1 MKRILLI
8 TAILFMALI
17 NGQAQVLNKDN
28 TKQIGQAVKD
38 GIKDVRDAIVQD
50 TKPTGE
56 HEQWD
61 IYAVPKIGLNLSNLP
76 GIDGKVKIGLIGG
89 VYMEMFLTKN
99 IAIDV
104 ETQYSHQG
112 SSGVH
117 RTLIT
122 TEASGITTTR
132 EYGPYDFKLDYLNT
146 NYIVRWYPWI
156 DLPWSFT
163 TGLHTSYIISAK
175 AKLKGGKEHN
185 LKDHIYKGDVAIPLG
200 VSYEWS
206 QWQIEARYNLYFRK
220 LARDAKAQ
228 ELMRNARNNMFEVTL
243 GYRIKVL

>member
-1 MKRILLI
+1 
-8 TAILFMALI
+8 MALT

-175 AKLKGGKEHN
+175 AKLKGGKEYN

-220 LARDAKAQ
+220 LARNAEAQ

>member
-8 TAILFMALI
+8 TAILFMALT

-61 IYAVPKIGLNLSNLP
+61 IYAAPKIGLNLSNLP
-76 GIDGKVKIGLIGG
+76 GIDGKVKIGLSGG

-117 RTLIT
+117 RTLT
-122 TEASGITTTR
+122 TTDASGITTTC
-132 EYGPYDFKLDYLNT
+132 EYDPYDFKLDYLNT

-175 AKLKGGKEHN
+175 AKLDDGTKHN

>member
-8 TAILFMALI
+8 TAILFMALT

-28 TKQIGQAVKD
+28 TKQIGQAVKE
-38 GIKDVRDAIVQD
+38 GIKDVKDAIVQD

-56 HEQWD
+56 HTIWD
-61 IYAVPKIGLNLSNLP
+61 IYAAPKVGLNLSNLS
-76 GIDGKVKIGLIGG
+76 GIDGKMKVG
-89 VYMEMFLTKN
+89 VVAGVSFEVFIANN
-99 IAIDV
+99 IAIDA
-104 ETQYSHQG
+104 ELLYSHQG
-112 SSGVH
+112 SSGVY
-117 RTLIT
+117 RNIDT
-122 TEASGITTTR
+122 TDDYGNPVVQ
-132 EYGPYDFKLDYLNT
+132 EYGPYNFNLHYFNMNYL
-146 NYIVRWYPWI
+146 VRWYPWT

-163 TGLHTSYIISAK
+163 TGVHAGYVISAH
-175 AKLKGGKEHN
+175 AKEKNGKNIN
-185 LKDHIYKGDVAIPLG
+185 LKDHIYKGDIAIPLG

-220 LARDAKAQ
+220 LARNAEAQ

>member
-8 TAILFMALI
+8 TAILFMALT

-146 NYIVRWYPWI
+146 NYIVRWYPWR

-206 QWQIEARYNLYFRK
+206 QWQIEARYNIYFRK
-220 LARDAKAQ
+220 VAGDAKAQ
-228 ELMRNARNNMFEVTL
+228 DLMQNARNNMFEVTL

>member
-8 TAILFMALI
+8 TAILFMALT

-38 GIKDVRDAIVQD
+38 GIRDVRDAIVQD

-117 RTLIT
+117 RTLT
-122 TEASGITTTR
+122 TTDVSGITTTR

-156 DLPWSFT
+156 DLPWSFI

-175 AKLKGGKEHN
+175 AKLDDGTKHN

-220 LARDAKAQ
+220 LARDAKTQ

>member
-8 TAILFMALI
+8 TAILFMALT

-117 RTLIT
+117 RTLIP

-228 ELMRNARNNMFEVTL
+228 DLMQNARNNMFEVTL

>member
-8 TAILFMALI
+8 TAILFMALT

-28 TKQIGQAVKD
+28 TKQIGQAVKE
-38 GIKDVRDAIVQD
+38 GIKDVKDAIVQE

-61 IYAVPKIGLNLSNLP
+61 IYAAPKLGLNLSNLP
-76 GIDGKVKIGLIGG
+76 GIDGKVKLGLVGG
-89 VYMEMFLTKN
+89 AYVEVFLAKN

-104 ETQYSHQG
+104 EMQYSHQG
-112 SSGVH
+112 SSGVY
-117 RTLIT
+117 RTINT
-122 TEASGITTTR
+122 TNASGVPTSQK
-132 EYGPYDFKLDYLNT
+132 YGPYDFKLDYINT

-156 DLPWSFT
+156 DLPVSFT
-163 TGLHTSYIISAK
+163 TGIHAGYIISAK
-175 AKLKGGKEHN
+175 AKLDDGTKHN
-185 LKDHIYKGDVAIPLG
+185 LKDYIYKGDVAIPFG

-220 LARDAKAQ
+220 LARNAKAQ

>member
-1 MKRILLI
+1 
-8 TAILFMALI
+8 MALI

>member
-8 TAILFMALI
+8 TAILFMALT

-38 GIKDVRDAIVQD
+38 GIKDVRDAILQD
-50 TKPTGE
+50 TNPTGE

-117 RTLIT
+117 RTLT
-122 TEASGITTTR
+122 TTDASGVTTTR
-132 EYGPYDFKLDYLNT
+132 EYGPYNFKLDYLNT

-163 TGLHTSYIISAK
+163 TGLHTGYIISAK
-175 AKLKGGKEHN
+175 AKLDDGTKHN